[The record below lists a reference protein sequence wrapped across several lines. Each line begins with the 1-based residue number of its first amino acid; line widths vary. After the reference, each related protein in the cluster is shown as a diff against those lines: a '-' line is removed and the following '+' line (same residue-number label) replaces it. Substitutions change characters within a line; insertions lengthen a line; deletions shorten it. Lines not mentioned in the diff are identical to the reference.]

1 MTLGDQL
8 MPFLE
13 LEGKPDLENN
23 PRELVGDVI
32 VGSGSQ
38 ATWRLSGSDL
48 AARHFRIALSNG
60 SAQVIPASPQ
70 NVVVLNGSQVPADG
84 AALDTGDVVAAGQ
97 ARFVFLTDLK
107 AQRPRPVTEMPEAHL
122 IDVSNKK
129 GYTLRRRVVQIG
141 REIGCSIV
149 LKDPT
154 ISRFHAD
161 VRAEGGQFVL
171 YAMGSSGTK
180 VNGESVVFPRLLREG
195 DQISMGDTTFTF
207 SSLAIPTGI
216 RAVQFE
222 DHEDDSFSRK
232 NTQLAQ
238 KAITSEHGKYG
249 RSQKKQLP
257 LIPLILAAA
266 VVVIALMLYMVF
278 RHR

>member
-1 MTLGDQL
+1 

-23 PRELVGDVI
+23 PRELVGDIVI
-32 VGSGSQ
+32 GSGSQ

-48 AARHFRIALSNG
+48 AARHFRIALNNG
-60 SAQVIPASPQ
+60 SAQVIPGSPQ
-70 NVVVLNGSQVPADG
+70 NIVVLNGAQVPLDG
-84 AALDTGDVVAAGQ
+84 APLNSGDVVAAGQ
-97 ARFVFLTDLK
+97 ARFVFLHDRES
-107 AQRPRPVTEMPEAHL
+107 QRPRPMTEMPEAHL
-122 IDVSNKK
+122 IDLTNKK

-154 ISRFHAD
+154 VSRFHAD

-171 YAMGSSGTK
+171 YAMGSSGTRL
-180 VNGESVVFPRLLREG
+180 NGEPAVAPRLLREG
-195 DQISMGDTTFTF
+195 DKITLGDTTFTF
-207 SSLAIPTGI
+207 SSLAMPAGI
-216 RAVQFE
+216 RPVQFE

-238 KAITSEHGKYG
+238 KAITSEHGKYA

-257 LIPLILAAA
+257 IIPIILATA
-266 VVVIALMLYMVF
+266 VVIVAMLLYMMF
-278 RHR
+278 RHQ

>member
-1 MTLGDQL
+1 

-23 PRELVGDVI
+23 PRELIGDVVI
-32 VGSGSQ
+32 GSGSQ

-48 AARHFRIALSNG
+48 AARHFRIALNNG

-70 NVVVLNGSQVPADG
+70 NVVVLNGHQVPTDG
-84 AALDTGDVVAAGQ
+84 AALSTGDVVAAGQ
-97 ARFVFLTDLK
+97 ARFVFLSDPSAK
-107 AQRPRPVTEMPEAHL
+107 RPLPLTEMPDAHL
-122 IDVSNKK
+122 IDVTNRK

-154 ISRFHAD
+154 VSRFHAD

-180 VNGESVVFPRLLREG
+180 VNGEPTVAPRLLREG
-195 DQISMGDTTFTF
+195 DQITMGDTTFTF
-207 SSLAIPTGI
+207 SLLAMPPGI

-238 KAITSEHGKYG
+238 RAVTMEHGKAP
-249 RSQKKQLP
+249 RSQKKQRRP
-257 LIPLILAAA
+257 LAPMLLVAAG
-266 VVVIALMLYMVF
+266 VVIVLLLFLLF
-278 RHR
+278 RPR

>member
-1 MTLGDQL
+1 

-23 PRELVGDVI
+23 PRELVGDVV

-48 AARHFRIALSNG
+48 AARHFRISVENG
-60 SAQVIPASPQ
+60 GAQVTPASPQ
-70 NVVVLNGSQVPADG
+70 NVVVLNGSQVPMEG
-84 AALDTGDVVAAGQ
+84 APLHTGDVVAAGQ
-97 ARFVFLTDLK
+97 ARFVFLTDVGS
-107 AQRPRPVTEMPEAHL
+107 ARPSPLAELSEAHL
-122 IDVSNKK
+122 IDVTNKK

-180 VNGESVVFPRLLREG
+180 VNGEATVAPRLLREG
-195 DQISMGDTTFTF
+195 DLITMGDTTFTF
-207 SSLAIPTGI
+207 SALDMPPDI

-222 DHEDDSFSRK
+222 DHVDDAFSRK

-238 KAITSEHGKYG
+238 RAVTSEHGRFGRGQRNRLPFIPIFAVAGVIIVAVVLYLVYG
-249 RSQKKQLP
+249 R
-257 LIPLILAAA
+257 
-266 VVVIALMLYMVF
+266 
-278 RHR
+278 H

>member
-1 MTLGDQL
+1 

-38 ATWRLSGSDL
+38 ATWRLSGNDL
-48 AARHFRIALSNG
+48 AARHFRIALNNG
-60 SAQVIPASPQ
+60 SALVTPASPQ
-70 NVVVLNGSQVPADG
+70 NVVVLNGNQVPTEG
-84 AALDTGDVVAAGQ
+84 AQLATGDVLAAGQ
-97 ARFVFLTDLK
+97 ARFVFLDRADSK
-107 AQRPRPVTEMPEAHL
+107 RPEAVTAAPDAHL
-122 IDVSNKK
+122 IDASARK

-154 ISRFHAD
+154 VSRFHAD

-180 VNGESVVFPRLLREG
+180 VNGQPTVAPRLLREG
-195 DQISMGDTTFTF
+195 DLITMGDTTFTF
-207 SSLAIPTGI
+207 TANEMPLGI
-216 RAVQFE
+216 RPVQFE
-222 DHEDDSFSRK
+222 DHEDDAFSRK

-238 KAITSEHGKYG
+238 RVITSEHGKFARG
-249 RSQKKQLP
+249 NRKQLP
-257 LIPLILAAA
+257 LVPILIGAAI
-266 VVVIALMLYMVF
+266 VVVALLLYFLF

>member
-1 MTLGDQL
+1 

-48 AARHFRIALSNG
+48 AARHFRISQANG
-60 SAQVIPASPQ
+60 TAQVTPASPQ
-70 NVVVLNGSQVPADG
+70 NVVVLNGQQVPTDG
-84 AALDTGDVVAAGQ
+84 AKLSSGDVVAAGQ

-107 AQRPRPVTEMPEAHL
+107 SKRPTPVLEMPDAHL
-122 IDVSNKK
+122 IDVTNKK

-154 ISRFHAD
+154 VSRFHAD

-180 VNGESVVFPRLLREG
+180 VNGEPAVVPRLLREG
-195 DQISMGDTTFTF
+195 DQITMGDTTFTF
-207 SSLAIPTGI
+207 SALAMPPGI

-222 DHEDDSFSRK
+222 DHEDDAFSRK

-238 KAITSEHGKYG
+238 RAVTSENG
-249 RSQKKQLP
+249 RYSRAPRKQQLP
-257 LIPLILAAA
+257 IVPILIGAA
-266 VVVIALMLYMVF
+266 VLVIALVLFMIF
-278 RHR
+278 RQH

>member
-1 MTLGDQL
+1 

-23 PRELVGDVI
+23 PRELVGEVV

-48 AARHFRIALSNG
+48 AARHFRIALNNG
-60 SAQVIPASPQ
+60 TAQVIPASPQ
-70 NVVVLNGSQVPADG
+70 NVVVLNGEQVPTDG
-84 AALDTGDVVAAGQ
+84 APLNTGDVVAAGQ

-107 AQRPRPVTEMPEAHL
+107 AKRPRPVTEMPDAHL
-122 IDVSNKK
+122 IDVTNKK

-154 ISRFHAD
+154 VSRFHAD

-180 VNGESVVFPRLLREG
+180 VNGEPAVVPRLLRES
-195 DQISMGDTTFTF
+195 DQITMGDTTFTF
-207 SSLAIPTGI
+207 SSQPMPPGI

-238 KAITSEHGKYG
+238 RAVTSEHGKYA

-257 LIPLILAAA
+257 LIPMLVGAAI
-266 VVVIALMLYMVF
+266 VVIALMLYMVF
-278 RHR
+278 RHH

>member
-1 MTLGDQL
+1 

-23 PRELVGDVI
+23 PRELVGEVI

-38 ATWRLSGSDL
+38 ATWRLSGNDL
-48 AARHFRIALSNG
+48 AARHFRIALNNG
-60 SAQVIPASPQ
+60 SALVTPASPQ
-70 NVVVLNGSQVPADG
+70 NVVVLNGNQVPTEG
-84 AALDTGDVVAAGQ
+84 AQLATGDVLAAGQ
-97 ARFVFLTDLK
+97 ARFVFLDRADSK
-107 AQRPRPVTEMPEAHL
+107 RPEAVTAAPDAHL
-122 IDVSNKK
+122 IDVSAKK

-154 ISRFHAD
+154 VSRFHAD

-180 VNGESVVFPRLLREG
+180 VNGQPTVAPRLLREG
-195 DQISMGDTTFTF
+195 DQITMGDTTFTF
-207 SSLAIPTGI
+207 TANEMPPGI
-216 RAVQFE
+216 RPVQFE
-222 DHEDDSFSRK
+222 DHEDDAFSRK

-238 KAITSEHGKYG
+238 RVITSEHGKFARG
-249 RSQKKQLP
+249 NRKQLP
-257 LIPLILAAA
+257 LVPILIGAAI
-266 VVVIALMLYMVF
+266 VVVALLLYFVF

>member
-1 MTLGDQL
+1 

-23 PRELVGDVI
+23 PRELVGDVV

-38 ATWRLSGSDL
+38 ATWRVSGSDL
-48 AARHFRIALSNG
+48 AARHFRLALSNG
-60 SAQVIPASPQ
+60 SAQLIPASPQ
-70 NVVVLNGSQVPADG
+70 NVVVLNGAQVPTDG
-84 AALDTGDVVAAGQ
+84 APLSTGDVVAAGQ
-97 ARFVFLTDLK
+97 ARFVFLKDLN
-107 AQRPRPVTEMPEAHL
+107 APRPRPVTEMPEAHL
-122 IDVSNKK
+122 IDVTNRK

-154 ISRFHAD
+154 VSRFHAD

-180 VNGESVVFPRLLREG
+180 VNGEPAVAPRLLREG
-195 DQISMGDTTFTF
+195 DQITMGDTTFTF
-207 SSLAIPTGI
+207 SSLAMPPGI

-222 DHEDDSFSRK
+222 DHEDDAFSRK

-249 RSQKKQLP
+249 RSTKKQQFP
-257 LIPLILAAA
+257 LIPVILCAA
-266 VVVIALMLYMVF
+266 VVVIALMLYLVF
-278 RHR
+278 RHH

>member
-1 MTLGDQL
+1 
-8 MPFLE
+8 
-13 LEGKPDLENN
+13 
-23 PRELVGDVI
+23 
-32 VGSGSQ
+32 
-38 ATWRLSGSDL
+38 
-48 AARHFRIALSNG
+48 
-60 SAQVIPASPQ
+60 SPQ
-70 NVVVLNGSQVPADG
+70 NVVVLNGEQVPTDG
-84 AALDTGDVVAAGQ
+84 APLHTGDVVAAGQ
-97 ARFVFLTDLK
+97 ARFVFLNDLK
-107 AQRPRPVTEMPEAHL
+107 AKRPAPVTEMPEAHL
-122 IDVSNKK
+122 IDATNRK

-154 ISRFHAD
+154 VSRFHAD

-180 VNGESVVFPRLLREG
+180 VNGEPCVVPRLLSEG
-195 DQISMGDTTFTF
+195 DQITMGDTTFTF
-207 SSLAIPTGI
+207 SSQPMPPGI

-238 KAITSEHGKYG
+238 RAVTSEHGKFA
-249 RSQKKQLP
+249 RANRKQLP
-257 LIPLILAAA
+257 IVPILIGAA
-266 VVVIALMLYMVF
+266 VIVVLLLLFLLF

>member
-1 MTLGDQL
+1 

-23 PRELVGDVI
+23 PRELVGEVV

-48 AARHFRIALSNG
+48 AARHFRIAANNG
-60 SAQVIPASPQ
+60 TAQVVPASPQ
-70 NVVVLNGSQVPADG
+70 NVVVLNGEQVPTDG
-84 AALDTGDVVAAGQ
+84 AALNTGDVVAAGQ

-107 AQRPRPVTEMPEAHL
+107 AKRPRPVTEMPEAHL
-122 IDVSNKK
+122 IDVTNKK

-154 ISRFHAD
+154 VSRFHAD

-180 VNGESVVFPRLLREG
+180 VNGEPAVVPRLLREG

-207 SSLAIPTGI
+207 SALAMPPGI
-216 RAVQFE
+216 RPVQFE
-222 DHEDDSFSRK
+222 DHEDDAFSRK

-238 KAITSEHGKYG
+238 RAITSEHGKYG
-249 RSQKKQLP
+249 KSQKKQLP
-257 LIPLILAAA
+257 LIPIIIGAAA
-266 VVVIALMLYMVF
+266 VVIALMLYLLF
-278 RHR
+278 RHH

>member
-1 MTLGDQL
+1 

-48 AARHFRIALSNG
+48 AARHFRIALNNG
-60 SAQVIPASPQ
+60 TAQVIPASPQ
-70 NVVVLNGSQVPADG
+70 NVVVLNGAQVPSDG
-84 AALDTGDVVAAGQ
+84 APLNTGDVVAAGQ
-97 ARFVFLTDLK
+97 ARFVFLSDLK
-107 AQRPRPVTEMPEAHL
+107 SARPRPLTEMPDAHL
-122 IDVSNKK
+122 IDVTNRK

-154 ISRFHAD
+154 VSRFHAD

-180 VNGESVVFPRLLREG
+180 VNGEPAVFPRLLREG
-195 DQISMGDTTFTF
+195 DQIAMGDTTFTF
-207 SSLAIPTGI
+207 SLLPIPPGI
-216 RAVQFE
+216 RRVQFE
-222 DHEDDSFSRK
+222 DHEDDAFSRK

-238 KAITSEHGKYG
+238 RAVTMEHGKA
-249 RSQKKQLP
+249 RSQKKQFP
-257 LIPLILAAA
+257 LIPVVLGAA
-266 VVVIALMLYMVF
+266 VVVVALMLFLVF

>member
-1 MTLGDQL
+1 

-38 ATWRLSGSDL
+38 ATWRLSGNDL
-48 AARHFRIALSNG
+48 AARHFRISQNNG
-60 SAQVIPASPQ
+60 TAQVTPASPQ
-70 NVVVLNGSQVPADG
+70 NVVVLNGEQVPTDG
-84 AALDTGDVVAAGQ
+84 TSLKSGDILAAGQ
-97 ARFVFLTDLK
+97 ARFVFLDK
-107 AQRPRPVTEMPEAHL
+107 RDSKRPPPLTSMPEAHL
-122 IDVSNKK
+122 IDATAKK

-141 REIGCSIV
+141 REVGCSIV

-154 ISRFHAD
+154 VSRFHAD

-180 VNGESVVFPRLLREG
+180 VNGEATVAPRLLREG
-195 DQISMGDTTFTF
+195 DQIAMGNTTFTF
-207 SSLAIPTGI
+207 SANPMPPGI

-238 KAITSEHGKYG
+238 RVISPEHGKYTRG
-249 RSQKKQLP
+249 SRKQLP
-257 LIPLILAAA
+257 LIPILIGAA
-266 VVVIALMLYMVF
+266 VVVIALILYLVF
-278 RHR
+278 RHH

>member
-1 MTLGDQL
+1 

-23 PRELVGDVI
+23 PRELVGEVI

-48 AARHFRIALSNG
+48 AARHFRIALNNG
-60 SAQVIPASPQ
+60 TAQVIPASPQ
-70 NVVVLNGSQVPADG
+70 NVVVLNGAQVPTDG
-84 AALDTGDVVAAGQ
+84 APLNTGDVVAAGQ

-107 AQRPRPVTEMPEAHL
+107 AKRPQPITEMPDAHL
-122 IDVSNKK
+122 IDVTNKK

-154 ISRFHAD
+154 VSRFHAD

-180 VNGESVVFPRLLREG
+180 VNGEPAVVPRLLREG
-195 DQISMGDTTFTF
+195 DQIAMGDTTFTF
-207 SSLAIPTGI
+207 SSLAMPPGI

-238 KAITSEHGKYG
+238 RAVTSEHGKYA

-257 LIPLILAAA
+257 LIPILLGAAI
-266 VVVIALMLYMVF
+266 VVIALMLYMVF
-278 RHR
+278 RHH

>member
-1 MTLGDQL
+1 

-23 PRELVGDVI
+23 PRELVGDVV

-122 IDVSNKK
+122 IDASNKK

-180 VNGESVVFPRLLREG
+180 VNGEPVVFPRLLREG
-195 DQISMGDTTFTF
+195 DQITMGDTTFTF

>member
-1 MTLGDQL
+1 

-48 AARHFRIALSNG
+48 AARHFRISQANG
-60 SAQVIPASPQ
+60 TAQVTPASPQ
-70 NVVVLNGSQVPADG
+70 NVVVLNGQQVPTDG
-84 AALDTGDVVAAGQ
+84 AKLSSGDVVAAGQ

-107 AQRPRPVTEMPEAHL
+107 SKRPTPVLEMPDAHL
-122 IDVSNKK
+122 IDVTNKK

-154 ISRFHAD
+154 VSRFHAD

-180 VNGESVVFPRLLREG
+180 VNGEPAVVPRLLREG
-195 DQISMGDTTFTF
+195 DQITMGDTTFTF
-207 SSLAIPTGI
+207 SALDMPPGI

-222 DHEDDSFSRK
+222 DHEDDAFSRK

-238 KAITSEHGKYG
+238 RAVTSENG
-249 RSQKKQLP
+249 RYSRAPRKQQLP
-257 LIPLILAAA
+257 IVPILIGAA
-266 VVVIALMLYMVF
+266 VLVIALVLFMIF
-278 RHR
+278 RHH